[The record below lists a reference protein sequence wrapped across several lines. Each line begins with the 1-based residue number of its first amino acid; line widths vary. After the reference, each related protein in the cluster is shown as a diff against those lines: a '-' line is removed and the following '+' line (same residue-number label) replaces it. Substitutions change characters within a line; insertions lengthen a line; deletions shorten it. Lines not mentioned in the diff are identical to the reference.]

1 MKIEIFHQEKEDKD
15 YSYIKQEYIG
25 RIEKYCNF
33 SIINTYPVKD
43 EKSFF
48 VLISDMGEYI
58 SSEILSKKI
67 DYILTCA
74 YSKIV
79 FLLLP
84 ENKSELNNNQKIYFD
99 YKLNLSNIKSTF
111 DIKLILLLEQVY
123 RCFKINNG
131 EVYHK

>member
-1 MKIEIFHQEKEDKD
+1 
-15 YSYIKQEYIG
+15 
-25 RIEKYCNF
+25 
-33 SIINTYPVKD
+33 
-43 EKSFF
+43 
-48 VLISDMGEYI
+48 MGEDI